1 MNLAELSI
9 KRPIFITCCV
19 VLMIVVG
26 ILSLKN
32 MPVDQFPDVTFP
44 VVFAEIQYPGA
55 SPVDVERQISK
66 IVEDEVSSL
75 PGIDTVTSNNY
86 DSVAIIVIKF
96 RLGTD
101 IKEAEQQVR
110 NRISNVRNK
119 LPKDAKEPTIRR
131 FDPADQPIISIAL
144 NSKLDP
150 AALYDIANEQVKPL
164 LERVQDVGLVR
175 IVGGQ
180 KKEIQVIVDKQKLQ
194 DRQISMVQ
202 VSQKISDTSKDTP
215 IGKFENK
222 ENETVL
228 RAVGEFTSLDQ
239 LKNVAVN
246 FVGSDRSV
254 KLSELATVKES
265 LEKAQRFSSING
277 QNALFLQV
285 YKQSGSNTVA
295 VADRIKKQLE
305 NVNLYL
311 TEKKLDVKAVMVRD
325 SSIPIRLNVLDVRES
340 IFLGILLCVIVV
352 FFFLG
357 SARSTLITGLAL
369 PNSLL
374 GGFIIMYVMGFSINI
389 MTLIALSLAV
399 GLLIDDAIVVRE
411 NIFRH
416 LEMGKHPINAALEGT
431 KEVSLAVIATTMVVI
446 AVFGPIAF
454 VPGMVGQFFKQFGLT
469 VVFTMLIS
477 LFDAF
482 TVAPMLS
489 AYLATKAEHDKGN
502 GIIARML
509 RAFDRVQVS
518 LEQTY
523 ERILRWTVN
532 HRKTVLGSAVIFFFV
547 SLFLGKFISKTFV
560 PPNDLGE
567 FSVSLELPVGTSLE
581 GTYAFAKNLETT
593 IKKIPEVDLVA
604 LTVGSTT
611 YESNKADFYV
621 HLVDKKHRN
630 GKTTFTVKDELR
642 KMVEPLQTQ
651 ARIAITDVDISG
663 GGQKPLN
670 LLIVG
675 DDLDQLST
683 YALEVQKRIAK
694 IKGLVDVDTNFRSG
708 SPEYHVVF
716 DREKSEALGISTV
729 IAGEELRDRTEGSVP
744 AVYREN
750 GIEYD
755 IRVMFDESQKDLRSN
770 FNSTFV
776 PNQNF
781 NMIPLSRVATAEKRV
796 GYSQINRQ
804 NKGRYIA
811 ISANMGPNGQLG
823 DVTTEIE
830 NIFKNEMKPPIGVTY
845 RFEGQAQDFKDLM
858 ANMMIALGLGVLL
871 IYLVLSSLYE
881 SFVTPFTILLALPL
895 AISGAFI
902 GLLIF
907 GKSIDIFSI
916 IGLILLMG
924 VVAKNSI
931 LLVDYTQHLLRE
943 GMNLNDAL
951 IKACTVRLRPIL
963 MTSLA
968 LIASTMP
975 IAVGVTELGTQRQSM
990 GVAIIGGVLSS
1001 TVLTLVVVPA
1011 AFGYIDKFRVWSGTK
1026 IQKFRGAQAL

>member
-1 MNLAELSI
+1 
-9 KRPIFITCCV
+9 
-19 VLMIVVG
+19 
-26 ILSLKN
+26 
-32 MPVDQFPDVTFP
+32 
-44 VVFAEIQYPGA
+44 
-55 SPVDVERQISK
+55 
-66 IVEDEVSSL
+66 
-75 PGIDTVTSNNY
+75 
-86 DSVAIIVIKF
+86 
-96 RLGTD
+96 
-101 IKEAEQQVR
+101 
-110 NRISNVRNK
+110 
-119 LPKDAKEPTIRR
+119 
-131 FDPADQPIISIAL
+131 
-144 NSKLDP
+144 
-150 AALYDIANEQVKPL
+150 
-164 LERVQDVGLVR
+164 
-175 IVGGQ
+175 
-180 KKEIQVIVDKQKLQ
+180 
-194 DRQISMVQ
+194 
-202 VSQKISDTSKDTP
+202 
-215 IGKFENK
+215 
-222 ENETVL
+222 
-228 RAVGEFTSLDQ
+228 
-239 LKNVAVN
+239 
-246 FVGSDRSV
+246 
-254 KLSELATVKES
+254 
-265 LEKAQRFSSING
+265 
-277 QNALFLQV
+277 
-285 YKQSGSNTVA
+285 
-295 VADRIKKQLE
+295 
-305 NVNLYL
+305 
-311 TEKKLDVKAVMVRD
+311 
-325 SSIPIRLNVLDVRES
+325 
-340 IFLGILLCVIVV
+340 
-352 FFFLG
+352 
-357 SARSTLITGLAL
+357 
-369 PNSLL
+369 
-374 GGFIIMYVMGFSINI
+374 
-389 MTLIALSLAV
+389 
-399 GLLIDDAIVVRE
+399 
-411 NIFRH
+411 
-416 LEMGKHPINAALEGT
+416 
-431 KEVSLAVIATTMVVI
+431 
-446 AVFGPIAF
+446 
-454 VPGMVGQFFKQFGLT
+454 
-469 VVFTMLIS
+469 
-477 LFDAF
+477 
-482 TVAPMLS
+482 
-489 AYLATKAEHDKGN
+489 
-502 GIIARML
+502 
-509 RAFDRVQVS
+509 
-518 LEQTY
+518 
-523 ERILRWTVN
+523 
-532 HRKTVLGSAVIFFFV
+532 
-547 SLFLGKFISKTFV
+547 
-560 PPNDLGE
+560 
-567 FSVSLELPVGTSLE
+567 
-581 GTYAFAKNLETT
+581 
-593 IKKIPEVDLVA
+593 
-604 LTVGSTT
+604 
-611 YESNKADFYV
+611 
-621 HLVDKKHRN
+621 
-630 GKTTFTVKDELR
+630 
-642 KMVEPLQTQ
+642 MVEPLQTQ